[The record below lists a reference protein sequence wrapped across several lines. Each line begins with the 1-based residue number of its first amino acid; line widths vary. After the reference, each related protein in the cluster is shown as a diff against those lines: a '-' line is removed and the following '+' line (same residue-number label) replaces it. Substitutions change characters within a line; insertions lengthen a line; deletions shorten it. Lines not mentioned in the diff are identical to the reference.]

1 MRGALAAAAT
11 ASALLLAGCGD
22 EPVLF
27 STPSA
32 GVNVAGTPA
41 DPGGRIAV
49 GYDSIEVREV
59 SLPTYASA
67 EVIFFEGVGG
77 ALVPIEGAE
86 WADLPPRA
94 VTLDL
99 VTVLDAVTGARV
111 AAEPWPYESF
121 PEGRIEVRA
130 TRMTA
135 GADGLFR
142 LSGQYYVAD
151 MRSDVETPRDRSS
164 LFAIAVP
171 YDMQAGASGIA
182 DARSR
187 AVRDLARQ
195 IASNGL

>member
-1 MRGALAAAAT
+1 MRGFLLG
-11 ASALLLAGCGD
+11 SALLLAGCGGD
-22 EPVLF
+22 GAVLL

-41 DPGGRIAV
+41 DPGGRIGVAYGSV
-49 GYDSIEVREV
+49 EVREV
-59 SLPTYASA
+59 SLPEYASA
-67 EVIFFEGVGG
+67 EMIYFEGVGG
-77 ALVPIEGAE
+77 ALMPIEGAE
-86 WADLPPRA
+86 WADLPTRA

-99 VTVLDAVTGARV
+99 VAVLDAVTGARV

-121 PEGRIEVRA
+121 AEARIEVRA

-142 LSGQYYVAD
+142 LAGQYHVAD
-151 MRSDVETPRDRSS
+151 LRTDVETPRDRSS

-171 YDMQAGASGIA
+171 YDMELGAAGIA

-195 IASNGL
+195 IAADGL